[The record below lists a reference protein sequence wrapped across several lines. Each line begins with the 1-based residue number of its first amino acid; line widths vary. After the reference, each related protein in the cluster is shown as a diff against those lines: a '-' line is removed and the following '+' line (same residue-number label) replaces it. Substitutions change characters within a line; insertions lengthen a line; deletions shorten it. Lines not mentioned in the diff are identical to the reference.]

1 MVIFGRGYV
10 LRSHREP
17 ILGTIL
23 TTRITAANERIA
35 NRVELVL
42 LAQIVRLESIF
53 SVYDPLSELNRWK
66 RGERTVPGPELR
78 ALLADALRWQIM
90 SGGVFNPAT
99 GVMTE
104 RWKKAESEQ
113 HLPDSDELAGLAD
126 DIRQAPFR
134 PDGTHVG
141 DCRSLSFNAFAKGR
155 VVDIATALALTDG
168 ATDMLVNI
176 GGDLVHLGQ
185 KQVLVAVE
193 DPRKDYD
200 NAPPLA
206 MVELG
211 VRGMATSG
219 SARRGY
225 RINGTWYS
233 HVIDPRTGWPVDH
246 VSSASVVAHDAA
258 TADALATV
266 LGVLLPDEGLAWL
279 DEHQLGT
286 PACVVPPTGEIRT
299 NVAWNAISRSTGT

>member
-1 MVIFGRGYV
+1 VVIFGRGYV

-17 ILGTIL
+17 ILGTVL

-35 NRVELVL
+35 HRVEGVL
-42 LAQIVRLESIF
+42 LAHIDRLESIF
-53 SVYDPLSELNRWK
+53 SIYDPLSELNRWK
-66 RGERTVPGPELR
+66 RGERRVPGQELQ
-78 ALLADALRWQIM
+78 ALLADALRWQVM
-90 SGGVFNPAT
+90 SGGVFNPAS

-104 RWKKAESEQ
+104 RWKQAEREQ
-113 HLPDSDELAGLAD
+113 QLPDADELAQLANE
-126 DIRQAPFR
+126 IRQAPFQ
-134 PDGTHVG
+134 PDGTQVG
-141 DCRSLSFNAFAKGR
+141 DCTSLSFNAFAKGR
-155 VVDIATALALTDG
+155 VVDIATSLALADG

-185 KQVLVAVE
+185 KPVTVAVE

-206 MVELG
+206 TVALG

-219 SARRGY
+219 LAKRGY
-225 RINGTWYS
+225 RINDTWYS

-246 VSSASVVAHDAA
+246 VSSASVVARDAS

-266 LGVLLPDEGLAWL
+266 LSVLSPDEGLAWL
-279 DEHQLGT
+279 QKHQPGT
-286 PACVVPPTGEIRT
+286 AACVVPPLGEIRT
-299 NVAWNAISRSTGT
+299 NEAWTAISRLTDT

>member
-10 LRSHREP
+10 LHSRREP

-23 TTRITAANERIA
+23 TTRITAANERVA

-42 LAQIVRLESIF
+42 LAQIARLESTF

-66 RGERTVPGPELR
+66 RGERKVPGPELQG
-78 ALLADALRWQIM
+78 LLADALRWQIM
-90 SGGVFNPAT
+90 SEGIFNPAT

-104 RWKKAESEQ
+104 RWKQAENEQ
-113 HLPDSDELAGLAD
+113 RLPEADELARLAD
-126 DIRQAPFR
+126 EIRQAPFG
-134 PDGTHVG
+134 PDGTHRG

-155 VVDIATALALTDG
+155 VVDIATALALPDG

-185 KQVLVAVE
+185 KPVKVAVE

-206 MVELG
+206 TVELG

-219 SARRGY
+219 LAKRGF

-233 HVIDPRTGWPVDH
+233 HVIDPRTGWPVEH
-246 VSSASVVAHDAA
+246 VSSASVVARDAS

-266 LGVLLPDEGLAWL
+266 LSVLSPDEGLKWL
-279 DEHQLGT
+279 DEHQRGT
-286 PACVVPPTGEIRT
+286 PACVVPPVGEIRT
-299 NVAWNAISRSTGT
+299 NVAWNAISQSTGT